1 MITPLIMLTLMVSP
15 WLVARSRAS
24 AAIGLGI
31 LFIFTGVGHF
41 IQTEPMAQMLP
52 AFVPARVPLVY
63 LTGVLEFAIAAGFFV
78 PKTRRFAG
86 WTAAVVL
93 VLFFPANIYAAF
105 AHVPFGGHAWGPV
118 YLLIRAPLQ
127 AAILLW
133 VWWFTLRD
141 PGTQP
146 NLLGQV
152 LSKRGGLDRLEA
164 GRQPRGGRPIR

>member
-1 MITPLIMLTLMVSP
+1 MITPLAMLTLMVSP
-15 WLVARSRAS
+15 WLVARSRAA

-78 PKTRRFAG
+78 PTTRRLAG
-86 WTAAVVL
+86 WAAAAVL

-141 PGTQP
+141 FGGNRISSVRPCR
-146 NLLGQV
+146 
-152 LSKRGGLDRLEA
+152 KRA
-164 GRQPRGGRPIR
+164 GSTD